1 VDEAVADSM
10 RERLLSAFPEGTFAR
25 VDVLG
30 YGDDPAVEPGD
41 TALRVFIDRAAR
53 PDENWDSRET
63 LDAWAKAN
71 GEGIEKLHEGLLP
84 SIAWVEF
91 FPDTP
96 ERRAAPSRPDWGHM
110 RIPGKRPDV
119 MDGAPEF
126 TLVATLLGP
135 ADLAAVDAL
144 IMGGVAASRAEV
156 LRWAVGRIRE
166 NPAYAQ
172 LQERVRETGEP
183 EAQGW

>member
-1 VDEAVADSM
+1 VDKAKADPV
-10 RERLLSAFPEGTFAR
+10 RKQLLSAFPEGAFAR

-41 TALRVFIDRAAR
+41 TAVRVFIDRAGR
-53 PDENWDSRET
+53 PEENWDSEET
-63 LDAWAKAN
+63 LHEWAKAN
-71 GEGIEKLHEGLLP
+71 RVGIEKLHEGLLAA
-84 SIAWVEF
+84 IAWVEF

-110 RIPGKRPDV
+110 RFLGKRPDL

-126 TLVATLLGP
+126 TRVATLLGP
-135 ADLAAVDAL
+135 DDLAAVDAL
-144 IMGGVAASRAEV
+144 ITAGVTASRSEA

-172 LQERVRETGEP
+172 LQERVQELDELK
-183 EAQGW
+183 AQF